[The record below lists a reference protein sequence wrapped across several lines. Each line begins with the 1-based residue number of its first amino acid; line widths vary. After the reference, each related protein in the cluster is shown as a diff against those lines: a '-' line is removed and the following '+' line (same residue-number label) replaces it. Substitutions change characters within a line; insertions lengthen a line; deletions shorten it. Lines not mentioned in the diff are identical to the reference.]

1 MAHVVRELRQR
12 ALEIRTTPVRRILE
26 RMPRVATE
34 LAHALGKRV
43 QVDLAGEE
51 VELDRAVLDHL
62 DEPVLHLVRNA
73 IDHGIEDPEA
83 RRRAGKPEVGVIR
96 LSASQAKGGIR
107 IRIEDD
113 GRGIDVE
120 EVRRRAIEQSFLAEA
135 VAEDLPPERILEL
148 VFEPGLTTRTEVT
161 PVSGR
166 GVGLDA
172 VKRVVETLGG
182 TIRVESRPGEGSSFE
197 IELVSQVALQRVVVA
212 EIGGERV
219 AFRASRVCAVTGISE
234 GSIEGSGG
242 DAFFTWG
249 DELLPLVELGRWLGL
264 EPSVPEDRG
273 AVVVVET
280 SGFRLGLRVDRVT
293 SHVEVFVREVP
304 PPLASIPVTGGVAIL
319 PDGEPV
325 FLIEVAQLVEQL
337 T

>member
-1 MAHVVRELRQR
+1 
-12 ALEIRTTPVRRILE
+12 
-26 RMPRVATE
+26 MPS
-34 LAHALGKRV
+34 
-43 QVDLAGEE
+43 
-51 VELDRAVLDHL
+51 
-62 DEPVLHLVRNA
+62 
-73 IDHGIEDPEA
+73 
-83 RRRAGKPEVGVIR
+83 RRRSSPRRSRAH
-96 LSASQAKGGIR
+96 SDWAQAKGGIR

-120 EVRRRAIEQSFLAEA
+120 EVRKRAIEQSFLAEA

-161 PVSGR
+161 PISGR

-234 GSIEGSGG
+234 GSVEGS
-242 DAFFTWG
+242 
-249 DELLPLVELGRWLGL
+249 R
-264 EPSVPEDRG
+264 RC
-273 AVVVVET
+273 
-280 SGFRLGLRVDRVT
+280 
-293 SHVEVFVREVP
+293 H
-304 PPLASIPVTGGVAIL
+304 
-319 PDGEPV
+319 
-325 FLIEVAQLVEQL
+325 
-337 T
+337 